1 MSTPARPFTTTTI
14 LAGGYVGLTGST
26 LKLRVERANLG
37 VDALASYETG
47 DGDTAA
53 KVGLGEVR
61 ENIALQGHIL
71 SGALIGLASI
81 GSNTAIPVELYL
93 HSGLK
98 VTFNAKIRALNIR
111 YDKPAPNL
119 PCSALLL
126 VHGGRIAEAL
136 VP

>member
-1 MSTPARPFTTTTI
+1 MSTPARPSTTTTI
-14 LAGGYVGLTGST
+14 LAGGYIGLTGT
-26 LKLRVERANLG
+26 TFKLRVERYNLG
-37 VDALASYETG
+37 VEALAGFETG

-61 ENIALQGHIL
+61 ETIALQGHIL
-71 SGALIGLASI
+71 SGATIGIANV
-81 GSNTAIPVELYL
+81 GSNTAFSLELYL

-98 VTFNAKIRALNIR
+98 LTGSAKLRSLNIR

-119 PCSALLL
+119 PCSALLV
-126 VHGGRIAEAL
+126 VHGGRLVEAL